1 MSNKW
6 ISVKEKLPKDDEW
19 VLCQLDDE
27 WYEENSMMVLYLTEG
42 WNSKIWVD
50 GQMGTGDYD
59 VVAWTPLPKP
69 YEKEE
74 EEEED
79 EEDD

>member
-50 GQMGTGDYD
+50 GQMGTEDYD

>member
-27 WYEENSMMVLYLTEG
+27 WYDENSMMVLYLTEG

-50 GQMGTGDYD
+50 GQMGTEDYD
-59 VVAWTPLPKP
+59 VVAWMPLPKP

>member
-50 GQMGTGDYD
+50 GQMGTEKYD
-59 VVAWTPLPKP
+59 VVAWMPLPKP

-79 EEDD
+79 D

>member
-50 GQMGTGDYD
+50 GQMGTENYD
-59 VVAWTPLPKP
+59 VVAWMPLPKP
-69 YEKEE
+69 YENA
-74 EEEED
+74 
-79 EEDD
+79 

>member
-59 VVAWTPLPKP
+59 VVAWMPLPEP
-69 YEKEE
+69 PNGGG
-74 EEEED
+74 D
-79 EEDD
+79 A